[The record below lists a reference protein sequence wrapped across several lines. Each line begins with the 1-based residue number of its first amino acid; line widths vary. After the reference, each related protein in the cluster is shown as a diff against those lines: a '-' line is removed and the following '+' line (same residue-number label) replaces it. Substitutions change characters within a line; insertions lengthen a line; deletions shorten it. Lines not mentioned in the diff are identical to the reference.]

1 MKASDLFVKALE
13 AEGVEYVF
21 GLVGTTTN
29 SIVTELYGRSDIRF
43 IDTRHEGA
51 AMHMADAYARISG
64 QGDHLFHSPGSVMV
78 ELPVG
83 NVELTLDPE
92 QGAYAASWL
101 PDGRSVIYKGWRDGA
116 PWMIEI
122 EIESRAITKRFQVP
136 PAWQILRL
144 SPDATQV
151 AFQAQSEGRS
161 ENVWLAPFGSDEAKQ
176 VTHEKGFAGW
186 SPDGERLAVE
196 VSRANGT
203 QVAVVPRGGGA
214 LLQLTDEPGETWPGS
229 WSPDGERI
237 LLSTRRE
244 GFWDLR
250 WISVATGEER
260 ILTPER
266 SRRGYYRDPDW
277 SAQGDR
283 IVYERGEISSDL
295 WEIELPGGTTAAPMT
310 SL

>member
-1 MKASDLFVKALE
+1 ML
-13 AEGVEYVF
+13 
-21 GLVGTTTN
+21 
-29 SIVTELYGRSDIRF
+29 R
-43 IDTRHEGA
+43 
-51 AMHMADAYARISG
+51 ADG
-64 QGDHLFHSPGSVMV
+64 G
-78 ELPVG
+78 G

-176 VTHEKGFAGW
+176 VTHEKGFAGFARW

-250 WISVATGEER
+250 WISVAKGEER

-266 SRRGYYRDPDW
+266 SLRVYYRDPDW

-295 WEIELPGGTTAAPMT
+295 WEIELPAEDLVVHPFDHLLLDHFTRCASDRCCGAGFG
-310 SL
+310 